1 MHEHRCIFFPG
12 GRGYIVLIKFPKRSE
27 GSSTE
32 VGGGQ
37 LCACR
42 AGASRPFLA
51 LTSPAG
57 EDGGTHGNLWPIYQL
72 SLGHTV
78 LKGLE
83 TFSGAPSNQNTGCKS
98 MAQRFCFHF
107 SIWNGLLRKF
117 HTQIWISS
125 FSWKTGKRS
134 DNPGA
139 ETTALLEDHHLE
151 SRRCLFQAVFDTP
164 ALLPA
169 WDWSRINLLYLQA
182 CASFLLTVK
191 KKVKYF
197 LYPWFYLM

>member
-1 MHEHRCIFFPG
+1 MILCIWNNVQCP
-12 GRGYIVLIKFPKRSE
+12 S
-27 GSSTE
+27 
-32 VGGGQ
+32 
-37 LCACR
+37 
-42 AGASRPFLA
+42 FLY
-51 LTSPAG
+51 
-57 EDGGTHGNLWPIYQL
+57 E
-72 SLGHTV
+72 
-78 LKGLE
+78 
-83 TFSGAPSNQNTGCKS
+83 
-98 MAQRFCFHF
+98 QRFCFHF

-197 LYPWFYLM
+197 LYPWFYQKWENFDFVEGAWYFNRKMGENKIHLELRIILICLLCKTSLCRKNTAFKIIMKH

>member
-1 MHEHRCIFFPG
+1 MNTGVFFSQGGEGPYCSPNSLKDLKEEALKLEVVSYAPAERGPWDLSLLSLPQLARTVAQTETCDLFTNRARDTRC
-12 GRGYIVLIKFPKRSE
+12 E
-27 GSSTE
+27 GS
-32 VGGGQ
+32 GDI
-37 LCACR
+37 LRCA
-42 AGASRPFLA
+42 
-51 LTSPAG
+51 
-57 EDGGTHGNLWPIYQL
+57 
-72 SLGHTV
+72 
-78 LKGLE
+78 LK
-83 TFSGAPSNQNTGCKS
+83 SNTGCKP

-117 HTQIWISS
+117 HIQIWISS

-151 SRRCLFQAVFDTP
+151 SRSCLFQAVFDTP

-197 LYPWFYLM
+197 LYSWFYPM